1 MTTANSRTVR
11 AHFHPTTAREPV
23 SLPPMPGERQAQAS
37 YPPVDLE
44 RSWFDGEELRFARE
58 GGFERALDMG
68 FFLLR
73 IPDGL
78 DTSPGDRFASHFH
91 EEPTGDDLDPYRG
104 YRHVDVRDAYQGY
117 FDREHD
123 QWENFYVER
132 ANWSLLPPEVT
143 ELGHRMTALGVAVLR
158 AVLRHVEVP
167 HDLWSEVSGGLTDDG
182 GHQMLAFNHF
192 RSQKETRGCKFH
204 RDSGWVTVLRSV
216 EPGLLALIDGE
227 LAAVNPRPDHF
238 VVNFGSSLEVL
249 TAALQRPVRANVHGV
264 VSTERAAGRAD
275 RISYVTFL
283 DSALDGTLYQLDN
296 GTARPVQ
303 SVADFAAQEV
313 SRTYDNDGAL

>member
-1 MTTANSRTVR
+1 MTTANSRTAR
-11 AHFHPTTAREPV
+11 AHFHPTTARAPV
-23 SLPPMPGERQAQAS
+23 SLPPMPGEQQAQAA

-44 RSWFDGEELRFARE
+44 RSWFDGDELLFERE
-58 GGFERALDMG
+58 GGFDRALAKG

-78 DTSPGDRFASHFH
+78 DTGPGDRFAAHFH
-91 EEPTGDDLDPYRG
+91 EDPASDDLDPYRG
-104 YRHVDVRDAYQGY
+104 YRHADVPGTYQGY

-123 QWENFYVER
+123 QWENFYIER
-132 ANWSLLPPEVT
+132 VNWSLLPPEVT
-143 ELGHRMTALGVAVLR
+143 ELGHRMAGLGVAVLC
-158 AVLRHVEVP
+158 AVLRHVQVP
-167 HDLWSEVSGGLTDDG
+167 QDLWSEVSGGLSDNG

-204 RDSGWVTVLRSV
+204 RDSGWVTVLRSF

-227 LAAVNPRPDHF
+227 LGAVNPEPGHF
-238 VVNFGSSLEVL
+238 IVNFGSSLEVL
-249 TAALQRPVRANVHGV
+249 TSALPRPVRANVHGV
-264 VSTERAAGRAD
+264 VSTERSAGRAD

-283 DSALDGTLYQLDN
+283 DSALDGTVYRLDH
-296 GTARPVQ
+296 GTAHPVQ